1 MRYERRKIRG
11 YLGGKKM
18 GEKVNNKHP
27 DMTTKLQKLVKKRKR
42 EVIVVK
48 AGSVK
53 RHARSSG
60 SMENYYPSYA
70 E

>member
-1 MRYERRKIRG
+1 MD
-11 YLGGKKM
+11 
-18 GEKVNNKHP
+18 EKVNNKHP

>member
-1 MRYERRKIRG
+1 MD
-11 YLGGKKM
+11 
-18 GEKVNNKHP
+18 EKVNNKHP

-42 EVIVVK
+42 EVVVTK
-48 AGSVK
+48 AGSIK

-60 SMENYYPSYA
+60 SMEDYCPSYA